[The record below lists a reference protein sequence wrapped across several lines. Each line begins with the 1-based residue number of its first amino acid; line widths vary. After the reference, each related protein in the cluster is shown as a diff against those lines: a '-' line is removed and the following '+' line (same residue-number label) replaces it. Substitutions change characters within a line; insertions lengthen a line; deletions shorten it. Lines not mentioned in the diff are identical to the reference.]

1 MRPRRSLPL
10 TTAVTALLLSGCAAQ
25 AGPDPAASTP
35 ASAAPVSTCVAD
47 PEAVIART
55 EALPTSAMPAVLAAT
70 IDAAA
75 QAGFAAAAAPGAIV
89 AVQSPDG
96 LFLQAYGIADPTTG
110 AAMTTDLYQRVGS
123 ITKPFTVTL
132 LAQLAAEGELSLDDP
147 ISEYIDGVEGG
158 DGITLRELADMT
170 SGIASYTLD
179 EAWQAR
185 FFDEPLTQW
194 TPDELIRV
202 GTSLPAKGFAPGTAF
217 DYSNTN
223 TVLLGRVIEKVT
235 GRSYGDALTNGI
247 LKPLGMDHSV
257 FPVDAAFPSPHARG
271 YTLQGGRAT
280 PDAPEET
287 TDWNPSWAWSAGGLI
302 SSASDLLT
310 FGRAE
315 ATGAGLLPAAA
326 QLDRLTSFRE
336 FNGAGAGGYGLG
348 WGCQNGWVGH
358 AGELPGYNSSMFY
371 DTAHDVTVITM
382 TNSDIP
388 SGDCEAPT
396 LTDNPT
402 GIVCSSPATRIF
414 TSIAA
419 ALGTPFAPQR

>member
-10 TTAVTALLLSGCAAQ
+10 ITAVTALLLSGCAAQ

-158 DGITLRELADMT
+158 DAITLRELADMT

-179 EAWQAR
+179 AAWQAR
-185 FFDEPLTQW
+185 S
-194 TPDELIRV
+194 
-202 GTSLPAKGFAPGTAF
+202 GPAG
-217 DYSNTN
+217 S
-223 TVLLGRVIEKVT
+223 
-235 GRSYGDALTNGI
+235 
-247 LKPLGMDHSV
+247 
-257 FPVDAAFPSPHARG
+257 
-271 YTLQGGRAT
+271 
-280 PDAPEET
+280 
-287 TDWNPSWAWSAGGLI
+287 
-302 SSASDLLT
+302 
-310 FGRAE
+310 
-315 ATGAGLLPAAA
+315 
-326 QLDRLTSFRE
+326 
-336 FNGAGAGGYGLG
+336 
-348 WGCQNGWVGH
+348 
-358 AGELPGYNSSMFY
+358 
-371 DTAHDVTVITM
+371 
-382 TNSDIP
+382 
-388 SGDCEAPT
+388 
-396 LTDNPT
+396 
-402 GIVCSSPATRIF
+402 
-414 TSIAA
+414 
-419 ALGTPFAPQR
+419 